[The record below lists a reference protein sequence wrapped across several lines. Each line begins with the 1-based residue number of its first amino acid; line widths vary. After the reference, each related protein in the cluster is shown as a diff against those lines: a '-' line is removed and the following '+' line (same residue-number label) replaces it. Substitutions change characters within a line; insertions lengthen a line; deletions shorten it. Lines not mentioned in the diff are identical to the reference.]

1 MNVLVI
7 ERYRDGD
14 PVPVYRRLREGG
26 RQLPA
31 GVSFVSSWVT
41 EDLTTC
47 YRVMECEE
55 RPSLDTWLGYW
66 SDLVD
71 FEVVPVVTS
80 GEARRRAL
88 AE

>member
-1 MNVLVI
+1 MNILVI

-41 EDLTTC
+41 DDLTTS
-47 YRVMECEE
+47 YQVMACEE
-55 RPSLDTWLGYW
+55 RTSLDPWMGYW